1 MFNNFYQKK
10 KILITG
16 ATGFK
21 GAWLSLWLYL
31 LKSKVYGIGFNPN
44 RNRNLFYKLKLDK
57 KIKLYNLDIKNYSGL
72 QKLIKKINPEIV
84 FHMAAQPLILEGY
97 KKPYQTY
104 VVNSI
109 GTLNILDILRKS
121 KNIRSIV
128 CVTSD
133 KCYQS
138 NNSTKG
144 FVESDK
150 LGGEDP
156 YSGSKASAEI
166 IIKTYLKSFFNKKK
180 CGLASAR
187 AGNVIGGGDWS
198 KDRLIPDSI
207 KALISN
213 KTIVLRNPKFN
224 RPWQHVLEPLSG
236 YLILAKNLYQNPK
249 KFSGPWNFGSEK
261 NTVTDVLTIVK
272 KIIGIWGKG
281 RIKYNKT
288 NKYYEQK
295 NLQLNILKSK
305 KYLNWNPKLS
315 IMKSV
320 EMTINWYKQI
330 LVEKKKPDKVTIQQI
345 LSFMNEK

>member
-21 GAWLSLWLYL
+21 GAWLSLWLHL
-31 LKSKVYGIGFNPN
+31 LKAKVYGIGFNPN
-44 RNRNLFYKLKLDK
+44 RNRNLFYKLRLVK
-57 KIKLYNLDIKNYSGL
+57 KIKLYNLDIKDYKRL

-97 KKPYQTY
+97 KKPYETY
-104 VVNSI
+104 LINSI
-109 GTLNILDILRKS
+109 GTLNIIDILRKL

-144 FVESDK
+144 FIESDK

-156 YSGSKASAEI
+156 YSGSKANAEI
-166 IIKTYLKSFFNKKK
+166 IVNTYLKSFFNKKK

-224 RPWQHVLEPLSG
+224 RPWQHVLEPLNG
-236 YLILAKNLYQNPK
+236 YLILAKSLYQNPK
-249 KFSGPWNFGSEK
+249 KFSGSWNFGSEK

-272 KIIGIWGKG
+272 KIINIWGKG
-281 RIKYNKT
+281 KIKYNKT

-295 NLQLNILKSK
+295 NLQLNISKSK
-305 KYLNWNPKLS
+305 KYLNWNPRLS

-330 LVEKKKPDKVTIQQI
+330 LVDKKKPDKVTIEQI

>member
-21 GAWLSLWLYL
+21 GAWLSLWLHL
-31 LKSKVYGIGFNPN
+31 LKAKVYGIGFNPN
-44 RNRNLFYKLKLDK
+44 RNRNLFYKLRLAK
-57 KIKLYNLDIKNYSGL
+57 KIKLYNLDIKDYKRL

-97 KKPYQTY
+97 KKPYETY
-104 VVNSI
+104 LINSI
-109 GTLNILDILRKS
+109 GTLNIIDILRKL

-144 FVESDK
+144 FIESDK

-156 YSGSKASAEI
+156 YSGSKANAEI
-166 IIKTYLKSFFNKKK
+166 IVNTYLKSFFNKKK

-224 RPWQHVLEPLSG
+224 RPWQHVLEPLNG
-236 YLILAKNLYQNPK
+236 YLILAKSLYQNPK
-249 KFSGPWNFGSEK
+249 KFSGSWNFGSEK

-272 KIIGIWGKG
+272 KIINIWGKG
-281 RIKYNKT
+281 KIKYNKT

-295 NLQLNILKSK
+295 NLQLNISKSK
-305 KYLNWNPKLS
+305 KYLNWNPRLS

-330 LVEKKKPDKVTIQQI
+330 LVDKKKPDKVTIEQI